1 MFTLFSSVYC
11 HYYYFANLRLGQLC
25 SLGSHLLRMEYG
37 TKRDGIIIYDITESE
52 KEKQECIIWI
62 CLWSKQGH
70 ESTYM
75 ALLPGVFFFSPSSF
89 LSHNTLFIRCNRPRK
104 ESTKREELMWKIVG
118 CNRYC
123 NRFPQRYPVHDAAI
137 SPRP

>member
-52 KEKQECIIWI
+52 KEKQECIIWYVYGANRAMSQPTWRC
-62 CLWSKQGH
+62 CL
-70 ESTYM
+70 
-75 ALLPGVFFFSPSSF
+75 VFFFF
-89 LSHNTLFIRCNRPRK
+89 LPPLF
-104 ESTKREELMWKIVG
+104 
-118 CNRYC
+118 
-123 NRFPQRYPVHDAAI
+123 FPIILYL
-137 SPRP
+137 